1 MASGV
6 AWRKIIEERLAI
18 VAMIFMR
25 EDRQMAGSEEKR
37 GFWGGLREGLRK
49 TREGLV
55 RRLDRILSGKARLD
69 FQTIEE
75 LEELLITADMGVGTV
90 QRLIQKVD
98 STLRGGSG
106 QGPDL
111 IRSRV
116 KEAIVEILQPREAPL
131 EVDRARPF
139 VIMVIGVNGVGKTT
153 TIAKMGWMWK
163 REGKRVMFVAADT
176 FRAAAIEQLV
186 AWGDRLGIEV
196 VRQQHGADPSA
207 VVFDALQA
215 AKARSLDVVIV
226 DTAGRLH
233 TKTNLMDELKKIQ
246 RVAGRVQ
253 EGAPHEVLLILDATT
268 GQNALSQA
276 KLFHQALG
284 VTGMAMTKLDGT
296 AKGGILVALA
306 WELGIP
312 IRFVG
317 VGEQMEALQ
326 VFRAREFAD
335 VLLGDEEG

>member
-1 MASGV
+1 MNI
-6 AWRKIIEERLAI
+6 RT
-18 VAMIFMR
+18 
-25 EDRQMAGSEEKR
+25 EDKKMAGSEEKR

-55 RRLDRILSGKARLD
+55 KKFDRILSGKARLD
-69 FQTIEE
+69 PQTIEE

-90 QRLIQKVD
+90 QRLIQKMD
-98 STLRGGSG
+98 SALKSGSG
-106 QGPDL
+106 QGPDF

-131 EVDRARPF
+131 EINRARPF

-153 TIAKMGWMWK
+153 TIAKMGWRWK
-163 REGKRVMFVAADT
+163 GEGKRVMFVAADT

-207 VVFDALQA
+207 VVFDGLQA
-215 AKARSLDVVIV
+215 AKARSFDVVIV

-233 TKTNLMDELKKIQ
+233 TKANLMDELKKIQ

-253 EGAPHEVLLILDATT
+253 QGAPHEVLLILDATT

-276 KLFHQALG
+276 KLFHEALG

-312 IRFVG
+312 IRFIG

-335 VLLGDEEG
+335 ALLGDEEG

>member
-1 MASGV
+1 MHF
-6 AWRKIIEERLAI
+6 RT
-18 VAMIFMR
+18 
-25 EDRQMAGSEEKR
+25 EDRKMAGSEEKR
-37 GFWGGLREGLRK
+37 GLWGGLREGLRK

-55 RRLDRILSGKARLD
+55 KRLDRILSGKARLD
-69 FQTIEE
+69 SQTMEE

-98 STLRGGSG
+98 SALRSGSG
-106 QGPDL
+106 QGLDL

-116 KEAIVEILQPREAPL
+116 KEAIVEILLPREVPL
-131 EVDRARPF
+131 EVDGTRPF

-233 TKTNLMDELKKIQ
+233 TKANLMDELKKIQ
-246 RVAGRVQ
+246 RVAGKVQ
-253 EGAPHEVLLILDATT
+253 EGAPHEVLLVLDATT

-317 VGEQMEALQ
+317 VGEQMDALQ

-335 VLLGDEEG
+335 ALLGDEEG